1 MARTNVRVRTKVR
14 TKAMTTVRART
25 KVRAMTT
32 VRAIVEK
39 SKDPDVC
46 LPLIEFFYE
55 QHCNIECTVCN
66 VVRPESMP

>member
-1 MARTNVRVRTKVR
+1 MARARTNVRVRTKVR

-32 VRAIVEK
+32 VRATIEK

-46 LPLIEFFYE
+46 FVYLNYIKPMT
-55 QHCNIECTVCN
+55 Q
-66 VVRPESMP
+66 